1 MTNEFG
7 PVTVRGQGGPLGSS
21 RTQRPTIAH
30 QQVLE
35 FEVVV
40 PAGAS
45 RFNATIGKSS
55 DLGADLDLS
64 VLLGGVQVGS
74 SADGDSEE
82 SVTLNNPAA
91 GTYTV
96 RIDGFNVPE
105 GTTSFDYR
113 DVFFSPALG
122 NLAVPGTTTALPLGG
137 TMTVSGTVT
146 AQVPPTPGRE
156 LFGQMNVVS
165 TEGAVVGSG
174 SVRITGVAP

>member
-1 MTNEFG
+1 M
-7 PVTVRGQGGPLGSS
+7 
-21 RTQRPTIAH
+21 
-30 QQVLE
+30 LE
-35 FEVVV
+35 FEVIV

-45 RFNATIGKSS
+45 RFNVTIGNPS

-74 SADGDSEE
+74 DADGDSEE
-82 SVTLNNPAA
+82 SVTLSNPAA

-96 RIDGFNVPE
+96 RIDGFDVPA

-122 NLAVPGTTTALPLGG
+122 NVAVPGTTTALPLGG

-146 AQVPPTPGRE
+146 AQVPPTPGRK

-165 TEGAVVGSG
+165 TEGAVVGTG
-174 SVRITGVAP
+174 SVEIGEITGTGGAVTLRG